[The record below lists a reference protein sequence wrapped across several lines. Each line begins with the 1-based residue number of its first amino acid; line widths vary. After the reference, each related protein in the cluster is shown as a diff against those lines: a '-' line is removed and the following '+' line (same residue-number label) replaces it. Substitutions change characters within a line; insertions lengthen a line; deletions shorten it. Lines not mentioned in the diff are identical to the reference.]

1 VDTAPEIEAA
11 PLEMAG
17 RIAGDDESFAKILP
31 SKNALA
37 KNPAAAA
44 CAAYVKT
51 SVNNERDRCLDG
63 CVLAAKLR
71 RLGTKSC

>member
-37 KNPAAAA
+37 KNPAAAGMRE
-44 CAAYVKT
+44 VREDK
-51 SVNNERDRCLDG
+51 R
-63 CVLAAKLR
+63 KQ
-71 RLGTKSC
+71 

>member
-1 VDTAPEIEAA
+1 VVRSEIEAA
-11 PLEMAG
+11 PLETAG

-37 KNPAAAA
+37 KNPAAGA

-51 SVNNERDRCLDG
+51 SVNDEPDRCLDG
-63 CVLAAKLR
+63 CLLAAKLR
-71 RLGTKSC
+71 GLGRELV